1 MATNPDSTKQ
11 ERIAALAELSPKML
25 ASMLVEASEYV
36 ATLEQGEANL
46 LRSNAARLREI
57 NALTQQEEIL
67 TRRIQRLEVTIDDVH
82 AKRGAL
88 LREAQNRSCEIAALK
103 QELHARTAEF
113 EEKYYGLQ
121 NENRALQKRL
131 REAEAAL
138 GVPCSDE
145 WDVYSDAGMRGSC
158 EIKKPTPE
166 ETQRWA
172 MDAALNDFLQTKTL
186 D

>member
-11 ERIAALAELSPKML
+11 ERIAALAALSPKML

-36 ATLEQGEANL
+36 TTLEQGEANL

-57 NALTQQEEIL
+57 NALTQSVKIAH
-67 TRRIQRLEVTIDDVH
+67 DH
-82 AKRGAL
+82 AANME
-88 LREAQNRSCEIAALK
+88 LRETNMLK
-103 QELHARTAEF
+103 ELHARTAEF

-131 REAEAAL
+131 AQAEAAL
-138 GVPCSDE
+138 GVPAYDE
-145 WDVYSDAGMRGSC
+145 WDSWSDVALRGSC
-158 EIKKPTPE
+158 EIRKPTPE